1 MKDESANTLNDLL
14 AIIILALI
22 GALVKIYGAI
32 FYNSRSLLVDAL
44 TSFANIVA
52 LIFIVYFYK
61 LSISPPDIDHP
72 YGHHRLGIGGIIA
85 SIAAYSFVAGVSYT
99 ELVYSTVYTVQIQS
113 VYYAIAG
120 FIIYLITILLAI
132 RIGSI
137 FRTYGA
143 FTVSELIESI
153 IVILASLGGALYS
166 YLIDYTGAIIL
177 TLYIFYEIIVSTR
190 EILSIISDK
199 SPPYEILTSIRELF
213 EKNNF
218 IIQEMKIRVIHTGK
232 YHGGFKVQSL
242 DSKNYEDIWK
252 KIQNIRRILLEK
264 YGIESIIEI
273 IPNANRNKYDKN

>member
-52 LIFIVYFYK
+52 LIFTVYFYK

-199 SPPYEILTSIRELF
+199 APPYEILTSIRELF

-242 DSKNYEDIWK
+242 DSKDYEDIWK